1 MSALD
6 ELSFLIHG
14 VKLTL
19 FCQGGPTVCL
29 SVNSCKDIAKEHVR
43 TSSYCSDSSVR
54 VWPVLLL
61 KCASPLD
68 ASSPEAGFCVTLG
81 LLLHISG
88 D

>member
-1 MSALD
+1 M
-6 ELSFLIHG
+6 
-14 VKLTL
+14 
-19 FCQGGPTVCL
+19 CL
-29 SVNSCKDIAKEHVR
+29 YVNGFKDIAKEHVR
-43 TSSYCSDSSVR
+43 TSSYCFDSSVP

-88 D
+88 N